1 MADADEEKRKAAM
14 AACQEMQDL
23 YVYLSL
29 HFSVQNS
36 PWRTHRY
43 LYIMKQT
50 DYTGYDVEMMTKI
63 KLIDAG
69 PEGYVEWELPITSF
83 YSNMNNVMHG
93 GAAGVLLGTLGRD

>member
-1 MADADEEKRKAAM
+1 MPGDAGLVGVA
-14 AACQEMQDL
+14 
-23 YVYLSL
+23 L
-29 HFSVQNS
+29 HFSVQCS
-36 PWRTHRY
+36 PWKIHRY

-83 YSNMNNVMHG
+83 YSNMNDVMHG
-93 GAAGVLLGTLGRD
+93 GAAGVLLGTSRRD